1 MKIANLKSMWKK
13 GVAVGLL
20 AGAVALA
27 APAKANAAVVVGV
40 GVGYPHYAY
49 GYGPVY
55 RGPVYG
61 GYYGYAPGYYG
72 RWHHPVPAYRYYGP
86 RRWR

>member
-1 MKIANLKSMWKK
+1 MKIANVKSMVMK
-13 GVAVGLL
+13 GVTVGLL
-20 AGAVALA
+20 AGAFALA

-49 GYGPVY
+49 GYGPA
-55 RGPVYG
+55 
-61 GYYGYAPGYYG
+61 YYGPGYYAPGYYG